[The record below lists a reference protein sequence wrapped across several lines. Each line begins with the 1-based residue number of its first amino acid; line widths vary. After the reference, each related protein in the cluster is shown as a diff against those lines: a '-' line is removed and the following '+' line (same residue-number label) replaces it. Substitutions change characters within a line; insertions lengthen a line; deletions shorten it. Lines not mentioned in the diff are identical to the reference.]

1 MNTIPSQSNEGEA
14 ELERD
19 IDTAI
24 EACGGDMRATVRAL
38 LLANAFL
45 EFELAKALAKTS
57 SGYARRGEST
67 RLNGRKYRSEL

>member
-1 MNTIPSQSNEGEA
+1 MNAIPSQHNEGDGD
-14 ELERD
+14 LERD

-24 EACGGDMRATVRAL
+24 AACGGDLRATVRAL

-57 SGYARRGEST
+57 SGYARRGVSKRRTEVLDS
-67 RLNGRKYRSEL
+67 

>member
-1 MNTIPSQSNEGEA
+1 MNALPPQDNDGEGD
-14 ELERD
+14 LERD

-24 EACGGDMRATVRAL
+24 EACGGDLRATVRAL

-57 SGYARRGEST
+57 SGYARRGVSKRRT
-67 RLNGRKYRSEL
+67 AIRDS